1 MRNNLEI
8 IANSFKF
15 TFKNYKYLV
24 LVIII
29 LYSSKLIIDK
39 LYYGASKELLIIIY
53 FINLLILGFA
63 IGLPFSI
70 VSNLIKNDRPIPK
83 ITVHHVT
90 SGLKDRILDFYYMFL
105 TLLTSTIILS
115 PIIVHHFN
123 LINELVELSEDFQFN
138 FSNYAISLIHQAD
151 FTIFLMTFIF
161 AIIFMT
167 FLALL
172 MIAKIHYEDGG
183 NFREAFN
190 LFLIFRKVKKMGYKE
205 FFKVILSMSGVLF
218 ILSFI
223 MNYFQYFIEARLI
236 STIFEAILIFIN
248 LRAFT
253 YIYDEANLDEVTDT
267 SININIIK

>member
-8 IANSFKF
+8 IVNSFKF
-15 TFKNYKYLV
+15 TFKNYKCLI

-29 LYSSKLIIDK
+29 LYLSELIINK
-39 LYYGASKELLIIIY
+39 LYYGVSKDLLIIIY
-53 FINLLILGFA
+53 FFNLLILGLA
-63 IGLPFSI
+63 IGLSFSI

-115 PIIVHHFN
+115 PLLVHHFN
-123 LINELVELSEDFQFN
+123 LINELIDLSEDFQFN
-138 FSNYAISLIHQAD
+138 FSNYAISLTHQAD
-151 FTIFLMTFIF
+151 FTIFLMTLIF

-172 MIAKIHYEDGG
+172 MIAKIHYEEEGK
-183 NFREAFN
+183 FMEAFN
-190 LFLIFRKVKKMGYKE
+190 LVLIFRKVKKMGYKE
-205 FFKVILSMSGVLF
+205 FFKVILSMSLVLF
-218 ILSFI
+218 ILSFVT
-223 MNYFQYFIEARLI
+223 NYFQHYIEARLL

-267 SININIIK
+267 SLNIMR